1 VSLIPYVLIISGV
14 FRIEPCISVLVCSRG
29 GGGLLDERMELVAEL
44 WEANIKV
51 SSKNTCSRIG
61 YSVNLLINA
70 DIFAIIRLS
79 LYLRKTQVFK
89 NNMNMPVI
97 MISNALCL
105 SRKQV
110 YHKQIL

>member
-1 VSLIPYVLIISGV
+1 VSLIPYVLIISAV

-51 SSKNTCSRIG
+51 SSKNTLAWIG